1 MAVDKSKKLNIEEL
15 DGVAGGTI
23 LETLSDSAQ
32 LYKRGLLEN
41 EFESCAAVRDKLHG
55 LGYSG
60 YEDKGGLLKA
70 NVYTDKQGK
79 TITREEFW
87 KNFDKE
93 NGTKVI
99 R

>member
-23 LETLSDSAQ
+23 METISDSAE
-32 LYKRGLLEN
+32 LYKRGLLDN
-41 EFESCAAVRDKLHG
+41 EYEGCEAVRNKLHG
-55 LGYSG
+55 MGYAG
-60 YEDKGGLLKA
+60 YKDKGGLFKA
-70 NVYTDKQGK
+70 NVYTDKQGN

>member
-1 MAVDKSKKLNIEEL
+1 MAVDKSKKLGLEEL

-23 LETLSDSAQ
+23 SETISDSAE
-32 LYKRGLLEN
+32 LYKRGLLNKEY
-41 EFESCAAVRDKLHG
+41 ESCAAVRDKLHD

-60 YEDKGGLLKA
+60 YQDKGGLFKD
-70 NVYTDKQGK
+70 NVYTDKQGN
-79 TITREEFW
+79 TITRDEFW
-87 KNFDKE
+87 KRFDQE

>member
-23 LETLSDSAQ
+23 METISDSAE
-32 LYKRGLLEN
+32 LYKRGLLDT

-55 LGYSG
+55 MGYAG
-60 YEDKGGLLKA
+60 YKDKGGPFKD
-70 NVYTDKQGK
+70 NVYTDKQGN
-79 TITREEFW
+79 TITREQFW

>member
-1 MAVDKSKKLNIEEL
+1 MAMDKGKKLNAEEL
-15 DGVAGGTI
+15 AGVAGGTI
-23 LETLSDSAQ
+23 LETISDSAE
-32 LYKRGLLEN
+32 LYKRGLLDT

-55 LGYSG
+55 MGYAG
-60 YEDKGGLLKA
+60 YKDKGGLLNA
-70 NVYTDKQGK
+70 NVYTDKQGN